1 MLNKAARLATYYGN
15 NVIGRNSMNLVV
27 YKEILTN
34 IHPLKIFIVCLLFCI
49 SQVKM
54 SDTNVIPNNLV
65 TIRKRQFEHRQ
76 DEWFS
81 ARWMV
86 QNAEQTLTV
95 AREYARVTTERKLQ
109 AERELEEARE
119 AEFRQSRAG
128 QIRTREGVVSNL
140 RRSLQHLA
148 MPSAHIAEAP
158 PQEAVA
164 AIPLPPVST
173 LLPRVFSAPPAS
185 PDSITPGE
193 PVATSTPL
201 AEEPFT
207 QLLTPPPQYR
217 VTPGLT
223 VMPFSGYSRAVFD
236 HIASCPSCSRQFSS
250 PASIYTH
257 LRRCNRC
264 RQTFSCARFSLRACL
279 SDMNTTC

>member
-34 IHPLKIFIVCLLFCI
+34 IHPLKIFIVCLIFCI

-95 AREYARVTTERKLQ
+95 AREYARLSTERKLQ

-128 QIRTREGVVSNL
+128 LIRTREGVVSNI
-140 RRSLQHLA
+140 RRSLQQLA

-164 AIPLPPVST
+164 AIPLPPVSS
-173 LLPRVFSAPPAS
+173 LLPRVFAEPPAS
-185 PDSITPGE
+185 PDSTTPGE

-201 AEEPFT
+201 AEEPRFT
-207 QLLTPPPQYR
+207 QLLTPPPAAR
-217 VTPGLT
+217 T
-223 VMPFSGYSRAVFD
+223 VVPFSGYTRRVFD
-236 HIASCPSCSRQFSS
+236 HIAACQHCSRHFTS
-250 PASIYTH
+250 PASVYTH
-257 LRRCNRC
+257 LRRCEQCSRS
-264 RQTFSCARFSLRACL
+264 FSCTRFRVRACL
-279 SDMNTTC
+279 MNNC